1 MDWPAS
7 IGIIKIYMRFY
18 LRPQQTDRRRRD
30 RGFILP
36 VTLWIVAAIGLVI
49 VAINQWLSQTVE
61 NARIFRERADAHL
74 AFVSIRDELIFAMA
88 TRPMTYRGMETG
100 RLIDRVDQKDANAL
114 MAADYKTDRF
124 LRLDGSPYIIESNPD
139 YVIRIYDGRGMINVN
154 GLSQPYLRRLLGLF
168 ELPEEVRNSLV
179 DNLEDYIDRDD
190 LTRISG
196 AETKDYERL
205 ELDPPANSWLASP
218 HEAQYILGW
227 DRIKDLW
234 RRDLD
239 APLLTTCRV
248 SGFNPNTAS
257 REALIASLP
266 GLVEENLAD
275 LLERR
280 KERPFRN
287 TRELSVASG
296 TVLRE
301 EPFFF
306 TFAPAPCV
314 IVDLIHQTDGNR
326 IRFSLTIDT
335 VNTKTKPWQ
344 LDYVSHI
351 PPKTPS
357 DPGEP
362 FSEEV
367 FPAPDSVDADQ
378 RPDWKAVSTKSSRS
392 LDFKS
397 ANDAASDF

>member
-1 MDWPAS
+1 ML
-7 IGIIKIYMRFY
+7 FY
-18 LRPQQTDRRRRD
+18 SQYQPTNQRRQL

-36 VTLWIVAAIGLVI
+36 VTLWIVAAIGLVVI
-49 VAINQWLSQTVE
+49 AVNQWLSQTVE
-61 NARIFRERADAHL
+61 NARIFRESADAKL
-74 AFVSIRDELIFAMA
+74 AFAGIRDELIFALA

-100 RLIDRVDQKDANAL
+100 RLIEKIDQKNPNAL
-114 MAADYKTDRF
+114 MAADYMTDRF
-124 LRLDGSPYIIESNPD
+124 LRLDGSPYIVESNPN
-139 YVIRIYDGRGMINVN
+139 YILRIYDGRGLVNLN
-154 GLSQPYLRRLLGLF
+154 GLSQPHIRRLLGF
-168 ELPEEVRNSLV
+168 YEIPDQVRNSLV
-179 DNLEDYIDRDD
+179 DSLEDYIDRDD

-196 AETKDYERL
+196 AEAKDYERL
-205 ELDPPANSWLASP
+205 EREPPANSWMINPL
-218 HEAQYILGW
+218 EAQAILGW
-227 DRIKDLW
+227 DQIGDFW
-234 RRDLD
+234 RRELE

-275 LLERR
+275 MIERR

-287 TRELSVASG
+287 TRELSAASG

-314 IVDLIHQTDGNR
+314 IVDLIHHTDGNR

-335 VNTKTKPWQ
+335 LNAKTKPWQ

-362 FSEEV
+362 AREEV
-367 FPAPDSVDADQ
+367 FPAPDSMDADQ
-378 RPDWKAVSTKSSRS
+378 RPDWEAIGAKPSRP

-397 ANDAASDF
+397 ANDAASNF

>member
-1 MDWPAS
+1 M
-7 IGIIKIYMRFY
+7 YFY
-18 LRPQQTDRRRRD
+18 LRPPQKDPQHHN

-36 VTLWIVAAIGLVI
+36 VTLWIVAAIGLVV
-49 VAINQWLSQTVE
+49 VAINQWLSNTVE
-61 NARIFRERADAHL
+61 NARIFRERADAQL
-74 AFVSIRDELIFAMA
+74 AFVGIRDELIFAMV
-88 TRPMTYRGMETG
+88 TRPMSYRGMETG
-100 RLIDRVDQKDANAL
+100 KLIDKVDQKDANAL

-124 LRLDGSPYIIESNPD
+124 LRLDGSPYIVESNPN
-139 YVIRIYDGRGMINVN
+139 YIIRIYDGRGLINLN
-154 GLSQPYLRRLLGLF
+154 GLSQPYVRRLLGLY
-168 ELPEEVRNSLV
+168 ELPEQVRNSLV
-179 DNLEDYIDRDD
+179 DSLEDYLDRDD

-196 AETKDYERL
+196 AEEKDYERL
-205 ELDPPANSWLASP
+205 GREPPANAWMVSP
-218 HEAQYILGW
+218 LEAQAILGW
-227 DRIKDLW
+227 DQIQNFW
-234 RRDLD
+234 RRELE

-248 SGFNPNTAS
+248 PGFNPNTAS

-275 LLERR
+275 MLLRR
-280 KERPFRN
+280 KESPFRN

-306 TFAPAPCV
+306 TFAPAACV
-314 IVDLIHQTDGNR
+314 IVELIHHTDGNR

-335 VNTKTKPWQ
+335 LSTKTKPWQ
-344 LDYVSHI
+344 LDYVSQI

-357 DPGEP
+357 DTAEP
-362 FSEEV
+362 PSEEV

-378 RPDWKAVSTKSSRS
+378 RPDWEAVGTKPSRP

-397 ANDAASDF
+397 KNDAASNF